1 MDSKIDRL
9 KTWIY
14 SQEGVTINSLAKRLS
29 CPVDILIVKVKQLTK
44 IQPKNTDI
52 IPRTYL
58 ITNLDSILR
67 AVDSI
72 HEKANIKP
80 SKSVQK
86 EYKSAKKKKA
96 KVKVIQN
103 KILLWIRGLF
113 IIGHR
118 RGLLCGRCWAI
129 GLVHML
135 ADSDLTL
142 FGILSLSRW

>member
-72 HEKANIKP
+72 HKKANIKP
-80 SKSVQK
+80 SKLVQK

-96 KVKVIQN
+96 KVKVIQK
-103 KILLWIRGLF
+103 KIDYRHPLKIDG
-113 IIGHR
+113 G
-118 RGLLCGRCWAI
+118 
-129 GLVHML
+129 ML
-135 ADSDLTL
+135 GDESGESIKPIYT
-142 FGILSLSRW
+142 GMKN

>member
-14 SQEGVTINSLAKRLS
+14 SQEGITINSLAKRLS

-67 AVDSI
+67 AGDTI
-72 HEKANIKP
+72 HKKANIKP

-86 EYKSAKKKKA
+86 EHKSAKKKKA

-103 KILLWIRGLF
+103 KIDY
-113 IIGHR
+113 R
-118 RGLLCGRCWAI
+118 RPLKIDGG
-129 GLVHML
+129 ML
-135 ADSDLTL
+135 GDESGESIKPIYTGMKD
-142 FGILSLSRW
+142 